1 MICLASLLT
10 AFSAHIVFPGPLI
23 SLQTLQNVLNA
34 IGYPAV
40 ILFVLIESAGVPVP
54 GESIVLLASF
64 TAATDHQL
72 QLPIIIACAAVGAI
86 IGDNIGYVIGRVGGR
101 AVVERFGKYFFLKPH
116 HLDQAERFFAR
127 QGEKAVFFGRFF
139 ALLRIWAAFL
149 AGMNRMR
156 WPRFLFY
163 NAAGGII
170 WATLAGLTGY
180 TAGNLLHSFGQLDQ
194 LEGTIAWITVGTL
207 AVLALAWIL
216 WRHWR
221 KKNQHQGGQVVVEQ
235 GIVECEATQT
245 EPEKEESK
253 V

>member
-1 MICLASLLT
+1 MIYLASLLIV
-10 AFSAHIVFPGPLI
+10 FSAHIAFPGPLI

-40 ILFVLIESAGVPVP
+40 TLFVLIESAGIPVP

-72 QLPIIIACAAVGAI
+72 QLPIIIACAAAGAI

-101 AVVERFGKYFFLKPH
+101 AIVERFGKYFFLKPH

-156 WPRFLFY
+156 WSKFLLY
-163 NAAGGII
+163 NAAGGIV

-194 LEGTIAWITVGTL
+194 VEGTLAWITVGTI
-207 AVLALAWIL
+207 AVLALGWML
-216 WRHWR
+216 WRR
-221 KKNQHQGGQVVVEQ
+221 RRNKRRFQKEQ
-235 GIVECEATQT
+235 NTVECEVART
-245 EPEKEESK
+245 ELEKEESK
-253 V
+253 ASLRI

>member
-1 MICLASLLT
+1 MIYLASLLT
-10 AFSAHIVFPGPLI
+10 VFSAHIAFPGPLI
-23 SLQTLQNVLNA
+23 SLQTLQNVFNA

-40 ILFVLIESAGVPVP
+40 TLFVLIESAGIPVP

-72 QLPIIIACAAVGAI
+72 QLPIIIACAAAGAI

-101 AVVERFGKYFFLKPH
+101 AIVERFGKYFFLKPH

-156 WPRFLFY
+156 WSKFLLY
-163 NAAGGII
+163 NAAGGIV

-180 TAGNLLHSFGQLDQ
+180 MAGNLLHSFGQFDQ
-194 LEGTIAWITVGTL
+194 IEGTMAWITAGTI
-207 AVLALAWIL
+207 AVLALAWML
-216 WRHWR
+216 WRHRR
-221 KKNQHQGGQVVVEQ
+221 KKGRLQEEQTVVEQ
-235 GIVECEATQT
+235 TLIDEAVQT
-245 EPEKEESK
+245 EPEEQESK

>member
-1 MICLASLLT
+1 MIYLASLLK
-10 AFSAHIVFPGPLI
+10 AFSAHIAFPGPLI

-40 ILFVLIESAGVPVP
+40 TLFVLIESAGIPVP

-72 QLPIIIACAAVGAI
+72 QLPIIIACAAAGAI

-101 AVVERFGKYFFLKPH
+101 AIVERFGKYFFLKPH

-156 WPRFLFY
+156 WSKFLLY
-163 NAAGGII
+163 NAAGGIV

-194 LEGTIAWITVGTL
+194 IEGTLAWITVGTI
-207 AVLALAWIL
+207 AVLALGWML
-216 WRHWR
+216 WRHRR
-221 KKNQHQGGQVVVEQ
+221 KKSKVQEEQ
-235 GIVECEATQT
+235 TVKEQT
-245 EPEKEESK
+245 LIDGAAHEVLEKQESK

>member
-1 MICLASLLT
+1 MIYLASLLT

-40 ILFVLIESAGVPVP
+40 TLFVLIESAGIPVP

-72 QLPIIIACAAVGAI
+72 QLSIIIVCAAAGAI

-101 AVVERFGKYFFLKPH
+101 AIVERFGKYFFLKPH
-116 HLDQAERFFAR
+116 HLEQAERFFAR

-156 WPRFLFY
+156 WSKFLLY
-163 NAAGGII
+163 NAAGGIV

-180 TAGNLLHSFGQLDQ
+180 IAGNLLHSFGQLDQ
-194 LEGTIAWITVGTL
+194 VEGTLAWITVGTL
-207 AVLALAWIL
+207 AALALAWVL
-216 WRHWR
+216 WRRRR
-221 KKNQHQGGQVVVEQ
+221 KKGRAQEEGVVEQ
-235 GIVECEATQT
+235 TVVECEADQT
-245 EPEKEESK
+245 VPEQQEAK